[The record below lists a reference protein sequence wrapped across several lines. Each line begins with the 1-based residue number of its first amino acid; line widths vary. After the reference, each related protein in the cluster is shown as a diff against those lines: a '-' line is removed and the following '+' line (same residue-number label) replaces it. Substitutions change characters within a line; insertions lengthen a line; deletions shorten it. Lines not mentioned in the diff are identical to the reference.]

1 MEIQSSLNGGKFMDK
16 ILISILGIGL
26 MSFCS
31 NSEEP
36 KESQVEGLHPIP
48 DKLVILTFDDSCK
61 SDVTFVAP
69 LLKSYG
75 FGATFFATEGFRR
88 EEGWDKKYLT
98 WADIR
103 EIHNMGFEIGNHTRR
118 HPSVKGLSK
127 EELHQELEYIEKRC
141 MEYGIPVP
149 KSFCYPGFGFD
160 LKAKEV
166 LWEKG
171 YLFARRGVSP
181 EFPDSGKGAR
191 GPAYD
196 AGEDHP
202 LLIPCTGYSGPD
214 WEFGDFVWAVEQAR
228 DGKIAVLTFH
238 GVPDLDHPWVHTEP
252 SVFKTYMDYLR
263 DNGYTVIALRD
274 MARYVNT
281 RKFTGEPLDAK

>member
-1 MEIQSSLNGGKFMDK
+1 MNK
-16 ILISILGIGL
+16 IPISILGIVL

-31 NSEEP
+31 DSEELQAT
-36 KESQVEGLHPIP
+36 QVEGLQAIP

-61 SDVTFVAP
+61 SEVEFVAP

-88 EEGWDKKYLT
+88 KEGWEKKYLT
-98 WADIR
+98 WADIK
-103 EIHNMGFEIGNHTRR
+103 EIHNMGFEIGNHTR
-118 HPSVKGLSK
+118 HHSGVKGLSK
-127 EELHQELEYIEKRC
+127 EELRQELEYIEETCK
-141 MEYGIPVP
+141 EHGIPVP
-149 KSFCYPGFGFD
+149 KTFCYPGFGFD
-160 LKAKEV
+160 RKATEV

-171 YLFARRGVSP
+171 YLFARRGVAP

-196 AGEDHP
+196 PGDDHP

-214 WEFGDFVWAVEQAR
+214 WGFEDFVWSLEQAR
-228 DGKIAVLTFH
+228 DGKITVLTFH
-238 GVPDLDHPWVHTEP
+238 GVPDLDHPWVHTDP

-274 MARYVNT
+274 MARYVDA
-281 RKFTGEPLDAK
+281 RKFTGDPLAPIQRRIGENE

>member
-1 MEIQSSLNGGKFMDK
+1 MDR

-26 MSFCS
+26 ISFCS
-31 NSEEP
+31 NSAELE
-36 KESQVEGLHPIP
+36 ESQVEGLHSIP

-127 EELHQELEYIEKRC
+127 EELRQELEYIEKRC
-141 MEYGIPVP
+141 MEHGIPVP

-166 LWEKG
+166 LWEEG

-181 EFPDSGKGAR
+181 EFPDPGKGAR

-196 AGEDHP
+196 PGKDHP

-214 WEFGDFVWAVEQAR
+214 WGFGDFVWAAEQAR

-274 MARYVNT
+274 MARYIDP
-281 RKFTGEPLDAK
+281 REFTGVPLDPN